1 MISRHAIRDGQ
12 RTALVIL
19 GVLAMAGCAGRDR
32 HTDAL
37 EVRSQIESVIRS
49 AKDANKRRDIEPF
62 MAMFDTAF
70 VLESNEA
77 ADAGRHIG
85 RDTLRQDILRD
96 WSIVGRMYE
105 VEQWVDSLAL
115 ASPDTAIVFT
125 NQFYHRTF
133 RHPDGSPGE
142 DDVVTTQ
149 KHREIWIRR
158 PQGWKQLRVRELG
171 GATYVN
177 GKPYQ
182 PDGG

>member
-1 MISRHAIRDGQ
+1 MQTRGTIPALMIFG
-12 RTALVIL
+12 ALL
-19 GVLAMAGCAGRDR
+19 LAGCATRDR

-37 EVRSQIESVIRS
+37 EARSQIESVIRS
-49 AKDANKRRDIEPF
+49 AKDANRRRDIEPF

-77 ADAGRHIG
+77 ADTGRHID
-85 RDTLRQDILRD
+85 RDTLRLDILRD

-105 VEQWVDSLAL
+105 VEQWVDSLTLPSA
-115 ASPDTAIVFT
+115 DTAVVFT

-149 KHREIWIRR
+149 KHREVWIRR
-158 PQGWKQLRVRELG
+158 PQGWRQLRVRELG
-171 GATYVN
+171 GSIYVN
-177 GKPYQ
+177 GKPYA
-182 PDGG
+182 PEGG